1 MRMLRYRIKDATL
14 VPIDQNMTLVSLRSY
29 LYSCLLLISF
39 TQIHV
44 HDCDGGWS
52 AGQHI
57 RLRVFFNGR
66 VFESHALTILTAP
79 PSVSCLSSNQGGLT
93 LAARVRGDWTQALNT
108 YATDEQSRLGFTN
121 DKTKAPGPLV
131 QVMLD
136 GAYGGSSVDL
146 GDYESVLLIAGGSGA
161 TFTLGLLD
169 DIVGRCIKLG
179 RRGGEKTR
187 RIEFAWC
194 IRSFGKCPGRYRMNA
209 LRSDTIPPGCIEWFS
224 PMLMEIANT
233 VAGTSLDLHVSIYV
247 TCLCHPEAVPPIPN
261 SEVGTYR
268 PSVGKIL
275 KELVT
280 PHSAIADDDSKEL
293 NCKLAW
299 AGLGGG
305 VAVCASGPEALLR
318 ETQNAVSKMGLTRG
332 LELGGIGLHTEL
344 FAL

>member
-1 MRMLRYRIKDATL
+1 
-14 VPIDQNMTLVSLRSY
+14 
-29 LYSCLLLISF
+29 
-39 TQIHV
+39 
-44 HDCDGGWS
+44 
-52 AGQHI
+52 
-57 RLRVFFNGR
+57 
-66 VFESHALTILTAP
+66 
-79 PSVSCLSSNQGGLT
+79 
-93 LAARVRGDWTQALNT
+93 
-108 YATDEQSRLGFTN
+108 
-121 DKTKAPGPLV
+121 
-131 QVMLD
+131 MLD

-194 IRSFGKCPGRYRMNA
+194 IRSFG
-209 LRSDTIPPGCIEWFS
+209 CIEWFS

-280 PHSAIADDDSKEL
+280 PPSAIADDDSKEL